1 MEKNTIIAILLS
13 TLVVVATLF
22 VQAKFFP
29 PTQAVTKTETQ
40 QPVIADA
47 GESQGIA
54 ASSALVDSGDSAIA
68 GVVTTIEGKAPAA
81 EERVVI
87 ETDLVKV
94 EFTNKGGD
102 IVSYKLKKHL
112 DKDGEVE
119 MADAVTAGNRAFSI
133 ILGDANGP
141 VIDQL
146 FNVKRISDTEIGFFK
161 AITVRGTDGK
171 EQTFTLAKQYSF
183 KPDDYVFELKVIIDG
198 DSAMT
203 GLQFGNAGYTI
214 RTSPQIGPRYEAKKD
229 KYEFRRFF
237 HLVNGKKKN
246 TTVNAGQTKL
256 VTDKWSWAGVGGK
269 YFIIAALPEAPVQSA
284 TYSTLSEPGA
294 APNAQ
299 LFVTRT
305 PVAGNR
311 QTDVWRFYVGPRTE
325 KDLVRYNLMAN
336 NPYGLNDTQLDKA
349 LESSGILAPLERL
362 LKWIME
368 LFYKVVK
375 NWGVS
380 IILLTVLTRLLFF
393 PLTRKSSEASV
404 KMQEVQP
411 RIQEIQEKY
420 RGNPQKL
427 NEEMAKLYQAT
438 GYNPVSGCLPLL
450 IQFPLIFAMYNLFN
464 NYFEFRGAMF
474 IPGWIPDLS
483 RGDSVLSFGYTLP
496 LNISELRLLPIIYV
510 ISQLVYGKVTQTPGT
525 TQQNSTMKFMMYG
538 MPLIFFF
545 IFYNAPSGL
554 LIYWTFSNVLTMG
567 QQVIIN
573 RMMHRKKAASAAP
586 AK

>member
-1 MEKNTIIAILLS
+1 MEKNTIIAISLS

-22 VQAKFFP
+22 VQAKIISP
-29 PTQAVTKTETQ
+29 AQTAAQTGTQ

-47 GESQGIA
+47 GESQGA
-54 ASSALVDSGDSAIA
+54 TASSAIVDSGDGAIA
-68 GVVTTIEGKAPAA
+68 GVVTTPEGKAPAA
-81 EERVVI
+81 EERFFI

-112 DKDGEVE
+112 DKDGAVE

-161 AITVRGTDGK
+161 TITVRGTDGK

-183 KPDDYVFELKVIIDG
+183 KPDDYLFELKVIIDG

-203 GLQFGNAGYTI
+203 GLQFGAAGYTI
-214 RTSPQIGPRYEAKKD
+214 RTSPQIGPRYDAKKD

-237 HLVNGKKKN
+237 QLVNGKKKN
-246 TTVNAGQTKL
+246 ATVNAGQTKL
-256 VTDKWSWAGVGGK
+256 VTDKWTWAGVGGK
-269 YFIIAALPEAPVQSA
+269 YFIIAAIPEAPVQSA
-284 TYSTLSEPGA
+284 TYSTLSEAGT

-325 KDLVRYNLMAN
+325 KDLVRYNLMVN
-336 NPYGLNDTQLDKA
+336 NAYGLNDTQLDKA

-380 IILLTVLTRLLFF
+380 IILLTVLTRILFF

-483 RGDSVLSFGYTLP
+483 RGDSVLSLGYTLP
-496 LNISELRLLPIIYV
+496 FVSISELRLLPIIYV

-573 RMMHRKKAASAAP
+573 RMMHRKKAAGAL